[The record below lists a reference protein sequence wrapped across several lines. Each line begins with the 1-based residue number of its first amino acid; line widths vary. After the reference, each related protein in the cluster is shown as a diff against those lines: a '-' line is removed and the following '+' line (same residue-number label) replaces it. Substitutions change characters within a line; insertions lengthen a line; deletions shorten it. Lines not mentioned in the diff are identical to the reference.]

1 MGFFWL
7 VFHCTFPCLPEKVC
21 PGVLHFHRWMFAVW
35 AFPMSTTARSGHAG
49 CGIWPDLRAASP
61 WSWWQV
67 RRENHGS
74 WGPIHRSLWF
84 CVPRFIEVPRFI
96 KVDSFPVQMLL
107 KLKFAKRDHLETQIL
122 DLERRNRQ
130 WHLAVVRLCKTILW
144 RQIDF
149 WCSWRWNRSAAR

>member
-1 MGFFWL
+1 MVFLGSMGFFWL

-96 KVDSFPVQMLL
+96 KVDFFPGANVAEIEVC
-107 KLKFAKRDHLETQIL
+107 FPAWSS
-122 DLERRNRQ
+122 RNSN
-130 WHLAVVRLCKTILW
+130 
-144 RQIDF
+144 F
-149 WCSWRWNRSAAR
+149 GSWTPESAMAPGSGKIM